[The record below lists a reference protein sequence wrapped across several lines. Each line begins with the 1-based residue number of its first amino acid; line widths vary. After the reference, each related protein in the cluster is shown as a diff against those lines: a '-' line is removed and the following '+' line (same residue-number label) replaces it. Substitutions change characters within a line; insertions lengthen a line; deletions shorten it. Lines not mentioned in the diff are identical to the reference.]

1 MSGTAPSA
9 PGELGPADSH
19 LVVDAAN
26 VVGSRPDGWWRDRKK
41 AAQKLIDGL
50 SQLAQ
55 QGIASEAGAGGERA
69 WPDIVVVT
77 EGQANGAADP
87 HGRVRVVAADRDGDQ
102 AIVDTVRD
110 LMSGNASVQV
120 VTADRGLR
128 SRVEELGAA
137 VVGPSWLRAHLP
149 PD

>member
-1 MSGTAPSA
+1 MN
-9 PGELGPADSH
+9 SH
-19 LVVDAAN
+19 LVIDAAN
-26 VVGSRPDGWWRDRKK
+26 VVGSRPDGWWRDRRK

-50 SQLAQ
+50 SLLAQ
-55 QGIASEAGAGGERA
+55 QGIVSPEAGEGEERA

-87 HGRVRVVAADRDGDQ
+87 QDRVRVVAAEQDGDQ
-102 AIVDTVRD
+102 AIVDAVRE
-110 LMSGNASVQV
+110 LMTGNASVQV

-128 SRVEELGAA
+128 SRVEELGAT
-137 VVGPSWLRAHLP
+137 VVGPGWLRAHLP